1 MSVMVDTH
9 VGGNGSAPMYKS
21 GPHCWA
27 CGYTDT
33 PYIQGTRIRARNAA
47 VLYEI
52 AVETVEDM
60 TGPFTVAELWNAARP
75 KATQIIGPDMS
86 GYEWGVSAYT
96 YCRYAVRDLYAH
108 GLLVCVRKD
117 TSGRRCLAWAKKGD
131 TDG

>member
-1 MSVMVDTH
+1 MVDTH
-9 VGGNGSAPMYKS
+9 VGGNGAAPMYKS

-60 TGPFTVAELWNAARP
+60 TAPFTGAELWNAARP

-96 YCRYAVRDLYAH
+96 YCRYAV
-108 GLLVCVRKD
+108 
-117 TSGRRCLAWAKKGD
+117 
-131 TDG
+131 

>member
-1 MSVMVDTH
+1 VSVMVDTH

-60 TGPFTVAELWNAARP
+60 TGPFTVAELWNAGVGVHLLPVRGSRP
-75 KATQIIGPDMS
+75 LRAWPV
-86 GYEWGVSAYT
+86 GV
-96 YCRYAVRDLYAH
+96 CP
-108 GLLVCVRKD
+108 
-117 TSGRRCLAWAKKGD
+117 
-131 TDG
+131 